1 MIADNRNIKPE
12 KLIGLFKK
20 LVRLI
25 IQILLLLILF
35 LFIVLFIFRWVPIPS
50 SAFMALSN
58 KAVSYQWASW
68 DEISPQL
75 AIAVIASEDQRF
87 PQHWG
92 IDTIELKRALA
103 EKRKQKGKQ
112 RPRGASTITQQV
124 AKNLFLWNGRSYT
137 RKAIEAG
144 LAVALELAWPKK
156 RILEVYLNVAQFGD
170 GIFGARS
177 ASNAFFNK
185 PAKQL
190 SREESALLASVLP
203 RPAVSNINDPS
214 PVMLRK
220 QQWIL
225 KQMKQLGGL
234 NYLKRL

>member
-1 MIADNRNIKPE
+1 MITDNRNINKGKPVT
-12 KLIGLFKK
+12 LIKR
-20 LVRLI
+20 LVRFLVQAVI
-25 IQILLLLILF
+25 VSVLLLFIILF
-35 LFIVLFIFRWVPIPS
+35 FFRWVSIPT
-50 SAFMALSN
+50 SAFMMQSN

-87 PQHWG
+87 PTHWG
-92 IDTIELKRALA
+92 IDTIELKRALS
-103 EKRKQKGKQ
+103 EKRKKKGKQ

-144 LAVALELAWPKK
+144 LAVAIELTWPKQ
-156 RILEVYLNVAQFGD
+156 RILEVYLNIAQFGD
-170 GIFGARS
+170 ALFGAKS
-177 ASNAFFNK
+177 ASQTFFNK
-185 PAKQL
+185 SPKEL

-203 RPAVSNINDPS
+203 RPAVSNVNNPR
-214 PVMLRK
+214 PELVRK

-234 NYLKRL
+234 NYLRRL